1 MIIVILILCTIL
13 SDYIY
18 VLIRHR
24 RMQNVALREN
34 VTSRTHCIC
43 RTHINAFVL
52 VPVHAT
58 AYCRHIGNN
67 CLSFIEGV
75 RIFDN

>member
-13 SDYIY
+13 SDYIN

-24 RMQNVALREN
+24 RKQSVALREN
-34 VTSRTHCIC
+34 VTSRTHYIC
-43 RTHINAFVL
+43 RTHINAFVV
-52 VPVHAT
+52 VPVHTT

>member
-1 MIIVILILCTIL
+1 MYVFLYLGDCSDYIILCTIL
-13 SDYIY
+13 SDYIIN
-18 VLIRHR
+18 VLI
-24 RMQNVALREN
+24 
-34 VTSRTHCIC
+34 

-52 VPVHAT
+52 VPVHTT